1 MEKRLVNVDWE
12 LRSEDEA
19 VKEIVGIGAVVE
31 TKTDLGWFEETVK
44 RGAFDGAD
52 MSDVVALFNHD
63 PNQILGRTSAGT
75 ATVSINEDGN
85 LRYSFIPDME
95 NPVHKSVVRSIQRGD
110 IKQSSFAF
118 SIKRDGG
125 SAWLNSDKYGEM
137 GHREIRAID
146 KVYDVSPVT
155 YPAYSATSVSA
166 RDEKALKEE
175 RDALKFEQGNPIDY
189 RSEYTK
195 KLYETLIK

>member
-12 LRSEDEA
+12 LRSEDNT
-19 VKEIVGIGAVVE
+19 VQEIVGIGAVVE
-31 TKTDLGWFEETVK
+31 SRTDLGWFEETVK

-52 MSDVVALFNHD
+52 MTDVVALFNHD

-125 SAWLNSDKYGEM
+125 SAWLSSEKYGDM

-155 YPAYSATSVSA
+155 YPAYSTTSVSA

-175 RDALKFEQGNPIDY
+175 REALKIEQEDTTDY
-189 RSEYTK
+189 NAIYTRK
-195 KLYETLIK
+195 YYENLIK